1 MKSRFNV
8 KIEDNYLPSELQ
20 ELVIPLGNLLMTIS
34 RYVLCL
40 ECDSAYF
47 KMTNEDC
54 ECWNCG
60 ATYSMFDDN
69 GETGGVLAIINGET
83 EPTVIVSESGD
94 GALSKHYCEQL
105 DIDYDSFLHFWDL

>member
-1 MKSRFNV
+1 MEPKFSVR
-8 KIEDNYLPSELQ
+8 IEGQRLPLELQ
-20 ELVIPLGNLLMTIS
+20 ELVIPLENLLTTIN

-60 ATYSMFDDN
+60 TKYSMFDDN
-69 GETGGVLAIINGET
+69 GETGGVLANINGES

-94 GALSKHYCEQL
+94 GALSRHYCEQL